1 MRKTRLLA
9 ATVAAALST
18 GLLAS
23 GTSPLLA
30 ADAKPKATDA
40 PALEQA
46 ADAKTQEDL
55 IKVSED
61 ALSSIRD
68 LHGARLAIFHGQPER
83 AQTYVD
89 AAATRIAA
97 TVKEED
103 EYALDIKAEKADD
116 RYVPFDASL
125 MVTDTYVPSEENAKH
140 VTKANEHL
148 KKGETKKAIE
158 ALKLGN
164 IDVAVATSLFPV
176 NFAKEHIDEAAKLI
190 AEGKYYEANLA
201 LKAVDDSIVTDTFAI
216 DAVPKANTKK

>member
-1 MRKTRLLA
+1 MSKTRILA
-9 ATVAAALST
+9 ATVAAALSS
-18 GLLAS
+18 GLFAA
-23 GTSPLLA
+23 GAMPLFA
-30 ADAKPKATDA
+30 AEAKPMATEAPAAKKAEDAKARD
-40 PALEQA
+40 
-46 ADAKTQEDL
+46 DL

-61 ALSSIRD
+61 AASSIRD
-68 LHGARLAIFHGQPER
+68 LHSARLAIFDGEPER
-83 AQTYVD
+83 AQTYTD

-103 EYALDIKAEKADD
+103 KYALDIKAEKADD
-116 RYVPFDASL
+116 RYVPFDANL

-140 VTKANEHL
+140 VAKANEHL

-190 AEGKYYEANLA
+190 GEGKYYEANLA